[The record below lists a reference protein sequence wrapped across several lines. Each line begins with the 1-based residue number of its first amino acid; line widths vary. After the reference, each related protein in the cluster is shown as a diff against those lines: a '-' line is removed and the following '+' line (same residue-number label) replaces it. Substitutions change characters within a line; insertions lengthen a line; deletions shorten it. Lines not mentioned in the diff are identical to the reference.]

1 MSLHHKKCNCL
12 AWQKPPVRA
21 KLQPQFLTQ
30 GFALLQAR
38 EELIEKADDDCVY
51 ADAFGFGPVF
61 ELGACLRADVE
72 ELGVGEIHAGL
83 AGLLNIYL
91 ILIHVA

>member
-1 MSLHHKKCNCL
+1 M
-12 AWQKPPVRA
+12 RT

-30 GFALLQAR
+30 SLALLEAR
-38 EELIEKADDDCVY
+38 EELIEKANDDGVD

-61 ELGACLRADVE
+61 ELGTGFGSDVE
-72 ELGVGEIHAGL
+72 KLRIGEIHAGL
-83 AGLLNIYL
+83 AGLLNIDL